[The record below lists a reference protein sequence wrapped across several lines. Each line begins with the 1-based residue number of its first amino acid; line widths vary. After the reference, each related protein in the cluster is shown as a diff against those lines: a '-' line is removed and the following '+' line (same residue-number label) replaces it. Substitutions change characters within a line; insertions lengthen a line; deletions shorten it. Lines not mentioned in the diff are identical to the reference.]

1 MRDVLTKLGE
11 ALSAELLLIARDA
24 AEVARDMAPEGR
36 PPRDEPRLRDSFSA
50 EGEGLE
56 ARALVSNPHAAY
68 VEFGTGRRGADSPS
82 PPKAP
87 GTGGYAPDWP
97 GMAAR
102 PYLYP
107 AAQIMRAEFS
117 RRMAEA
123 ARRGFH

>member
-1 MRDVLTKLGE
+1 MRDILAKLRE
-11 ALSAELLLIARDA
+11 TLAAELLLIAREA
-24 AEVARDMAPEGR
+24 AELARDMAPEGK
-36 PPRDEPRLRDSFSA
+36 PPRDEPRLKDSFSA

-68 VEFGTGRRGADSPS
+68 VEFGTGVRGADSPS

-87 GTGGYAPDWP
+87 GIGGYDPGWP

-107 AAQIMRAEFS
+107 AAQLLRADFV

>member
-1 MRDVLTKLGE
+1 MRNLLPGLRETL
-11 ALSAELLLIARDA
+11 AAELLLIACETMDT
-24 AEVARDMAPEGR
+24 ARDMAPEGA
-36 PPRDEPRLRDSFSA
+36 PPRDEPRLKDSFSVEA
-50 EGEGLE
+50 EGLG
-56 ARALVSNPHAAY
+56 ARVTVANPHAAY

-87 GTGGYAPDWP
+87 DGGGYDPDWP
-97 GMAAR
+97 GMAAQ

-107 AAQIMRAEFS
+107 AAQMARTGFS